1 MSKGDLE
8 RLDDQG
14 LAAWDSH
21 DADAFVE
28 HVADDFVWH
37 DWALP
42 EPIRDKEAARQYF
55 ASWVRAFPDLKT
67 TSVRRVVGDD
77 SVATE
82 VEWIATHTGPLAMG
96 GSELPP
102 TNKTVT
108 GRGAYMW
115 RAREGKIVEFRTHP
129 DVAGIM
135 IQLGVM
141 PAS

>member
-21 DADAFVE
+21 DPDAFVE
-28 HVADDFVWH
+28 VFADDFVWH
-37 DWALP
+37 DWTLP
-42 EPIRDKEAARQYF
+42 EPITDKEAARQFF

-82 VEWIATHTGPLAMG
+82 VEWTATNAGPLAMG
-96 GSELPP
+96 GDELSP
-102 TNKTVT
+102 TNKRVT